1 VKEIV
6 LEEFLLAKSPG
17 YQFTLLQLVFLKF
30 EICLKFVFL
39 RIVIYHKTI
48 EWQMNNPKGPRDI
61 IVMAPLQGLTEA
73 EFRRAW
79 SRHFSGIHQM
89 MSPFIALAEGSRF
102 RQQHLR
108 DVLPEANPGLTIIPQ
123 VLGNDVPKFVLLAHR
138 LQELGYATVNW
149 NLGCPKPSVARK
161 KRGSGLLPFPDL
173 LRQLL
178 DEIIPALPIAL
189 SIKTRLGYHHPEEF
203 EKLTEVFNDYPLQ
216 SLVIHPRIGMQ
227 MYDGAMHLETFD
239 AIVDRIKHPWIFS
252 GDITDRE
259 SFLATRK
266 RYPTATGWMLGRGVL
281 ANPFLA
287 EQISLPATPAPDET
301 HRHRLHDFYYDLMQE
316 LADKGRSPLAQL
328 GKKKDYWW
336 YFVRWFTDSDQ
347 LFERFSHLNDPNAF
361 DAEVRRILLEQPI
374 APFESRGG
382 NV

>member
-1 VKEIV
+1 MM
-6 LEEFLLAKSPG
+6 L
-17 YQFTLLQLVFLKF
+17 
-30 EICLKFVFL
+30 
-39 RIVIYHKTI
+39 
-48 EWQMNNPKGPRDI
+48 
-61 IVMAPLQGLTEA
+61 MAPLQGFTEA

-79 SRHFSGIHQM
+79 SRHFTGIHQM
-89 MSPFIALAEGSRF
+89 VSPFIPLAEGTRF

-123 VLGNDVPKFVLLAHR
+123 VLGNDAPKFLLLARR

-149 NLGCPKPSVARK
+149 NLGCPKPAVARK

-189 SIKTRLGYHHPEEF
+189 SIKTRLGYQRPEEF

-216 SLVIHPRIGMQ
+216 NLVIHPRIGVQ
-227 MYDGAMHLETFD
+227 MYDGEMHLETLD
-239 AIVDRIKHPWIFS
+239 AAIGKLKHDWIFS

-259 SFLATRK
+259 SFLALRK
-266 RYPTATGWMLGRGVL
+266 RYPTASGWMLGRGVL

-287 EQISLPATPAPDET
+287 EQIKLTATPMPSQA
-301 HRHRLHDFYYDLMQE
+301 HRHRLVSFYNDLMLE
-316 LADKGRSPLAQL
+316 LADKGRSPLSQL

-336 YFVRWFTDSDQ
+336 YFARWFTEADQ
-347 LFERFSHLNDPNAF
+347 IFHRLSHLNDPHAF
-361 DAEVRRILLEQPI
+361 DAEAGRILMQQPLTPFGPREVKSLKLE
-374 APFESRGG
+374 
-382 NV
+382 V

>member
-1 VKEIV
+1 M
-6 LEEFLLAKSPG
+6 
-17 YQFTLLQLVFLKF
+17 
-30 EICLKFVFL
+30 
-39 RIVIYHKTI
+39 VI
-48 EWQMNNPKGPRDI
+48 
-61 IVMAPLQGLTEA
+61 MAPLQGLTEA

-108 DVLPEANPGLTIIPQ
+108 DVLPEANPGLAIIPQ
-123 VLGNDVPKFVLLAHR
+123 VLGNDPEKFILLSHR

-203 EKLTEVFNDYPLQ
+203 EKLMEVFNDYPLQ
-216 SLVIHPRIGMQ
+216 SLVIHPRIGVQ
-227 MYDGAMHLETFD
+227 MYDGAMHLETLD
-239 AIVDRIKHPWIFS
+239 AAVGRIKYPWVFS

-266 RYPTATGWMLGRGVL
+266 RYPTAAGWMLGRGLL

-287 EQISLPATPAPDET
+287 EQIMLAATTTPDEK
-301 HRHRLHDFYYDLMQE
+301 HRDTLINFYNDLIQE
-316 LADKGRSPLAQL
+316 LAAKGRSSLAQL

-336 YFVRWFTDSDQ
+336 YFVHWFTDSDQ
-347 LFERFSHLNDPNAF
+347 LFDRLSHINDPIAF
-361 DAEVRRILLEQPI
+361 DDEAGRILAHQPH
-374 APFESRGG
+374 APFAHRLKSR
-382 NV
+382 